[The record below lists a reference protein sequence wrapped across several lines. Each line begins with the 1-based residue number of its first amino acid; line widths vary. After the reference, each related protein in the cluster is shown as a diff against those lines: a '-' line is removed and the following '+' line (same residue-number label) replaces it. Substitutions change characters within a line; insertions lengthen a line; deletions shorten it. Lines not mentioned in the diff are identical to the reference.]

1 MVLVILPFG
10 TQFSQSGF
18 RIQVR
23 LPGSEMLS
31 ASLLFCSAGPVDVA
45 LLKIV
50 PRGDTKPA
58 DYPCIEMAPSLSGGM
73 QAGSPVLVIG
83 HALFPPATDLHPTV
97 CTGIVSK
104 VLFFATCS

>member
-1 MVLVILPFG
+1 
-10 TQFSQSGF
+10 
-18 RIQVR
+18 
-23 LPGSEMLS
+23 MLS

-104 VLFFATCS
+104 VLFFAMCS